1 MQGQTWFGPFFI
13 GQYEGTDF
21 SELMAMEG
29 NLAEEER
36 KCNDQMYFVK
46 MKLDDEEFN
55 TPALENAKASKFQKS
70 SSKTKYWG

>member
-1 MQGQTWFGPFFI
+1 
-13 GQYEGTDF
+13 
-21 SELMAMEG
+21 MAMEG

>member
-1 MQGQTWFGPFFI
+1 
-13 GQYEGTDF
+13 
-21 SELMAMEG
+21 MEG
-29 NLAEEER
+29 NLAEEGQ